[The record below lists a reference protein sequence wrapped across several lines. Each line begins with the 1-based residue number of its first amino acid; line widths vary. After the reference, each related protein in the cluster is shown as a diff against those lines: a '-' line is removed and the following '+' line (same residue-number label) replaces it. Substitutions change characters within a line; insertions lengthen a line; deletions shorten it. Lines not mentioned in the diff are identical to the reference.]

1 MNGQA
6 RAASS
11 QIGSTL
17 PQELKPEMKQTTQV
31 TVSAATASKINTQTT
46 LDVEEEMHN
55 SLIRTGPILILQTR
69 IVSLILTAIYV
80 IGMVRHASI

>member
-17 PQELKPEMKQTTQV
+17 LQELKPEMKQTTQV

-46 LDVEEEMHN
+46 LDVEEEVPN
-55 SLIRTGPILILQTR
+55 SLIHTGPILILQTR

-80 IGMVRHASI
+80 IGTVRHASI